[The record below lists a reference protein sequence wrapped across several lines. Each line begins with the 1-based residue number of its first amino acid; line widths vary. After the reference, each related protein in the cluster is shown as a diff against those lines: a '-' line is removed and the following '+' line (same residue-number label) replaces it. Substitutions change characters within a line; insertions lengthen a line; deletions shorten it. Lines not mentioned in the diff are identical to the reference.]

1 VLWCYCVS
9 TVGSLDSKQRIENH
23 VYIYAHVCMYI
34 YVYIYIYVPMYI
46 HTCIHILNYIL
57 IRQCGFHF
65 YNEFSD
71 CIKIEHKELVKTLK
85 LKKQECVTFVV
96 LFYFILLLLTL
107 KFLFNFQDFGTTKL
121 FFLNLSFTKQY
132 LTSRR
137 YLKI

>member
-1 VLWCYCVS
+1 MRKTEYRKLYFQQINKQTSGCACYGVIVLVLSALWIRNR
-9 TVGSLDSKQRIENH
+9 GSRIMFT
-23 VYIYAHVCMYI
+23 YTRMYACT
-34 YVYIYIYVPMYI
+34 YIYVPMYI

-107 KFLFNFQDFGTTKL
+107 KFL
-121 FFLNLSFTKQY
+121 Y
-132 LTSRR
+132 R
-137 YLKI
+137 